1 MLLHRIFSCL
11 YASSV
16 RSRAGLSANRRV
28 SQICAFTSRALL
40 PICFSGWAFTSRALA
55 HLLLGGRF
63 ASDWCRLLLSC
74 GRLLLILLSCGPPHK
89 FTSYCAVNPMHYDE
103 GHSALGLSFDDYFS
117 ILSDYFSI
125 AYGLLPFCSA
135 LLCASQ
141 LLFAM
146 SWPFCSSFR
155 GFYFPPMAIL
165 LLIYVPF
172 RPKQKLLD
180 KILLLNFAVSTSPC
194 AGLLLKCVA
203 LLPQRAFTSRLL
215 ESLLGMKRFTSH
227 ICALTSLIVLK
238 PGLT

>member
-1 MLLHRIFSCL
+1 M
-11 YASSV
+11 V
-16 RSRAGLSANRRV
+16 D
-28 SQICAFTSRALL
+28 
-40 PICFSGWAFTSRALA
+40 
-55 HLLLGGRF
+55 LLLDSVDYFSVVGGP
-63 ASDWCRLLLSC
+63 CQLP
-74 GRLLLILLSCGPPHK
+74 GPTGPPHK

-180 KILLLNFAVSTSPC
+180 KILLLDFAFSTSPC